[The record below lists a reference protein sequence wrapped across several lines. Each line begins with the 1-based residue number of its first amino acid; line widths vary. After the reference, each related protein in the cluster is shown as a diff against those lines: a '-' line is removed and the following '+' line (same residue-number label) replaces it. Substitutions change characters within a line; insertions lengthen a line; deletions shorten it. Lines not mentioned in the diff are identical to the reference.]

1 MRFLALEYLQLI
13 LYLEF
18 HHETFTTSSHYIDET
33 KTIIYL
39 VINILFTIFVHYYV
53 FLMNV
58 DIWWMDSNGE
68 QWRVPPS
75 IFVKSQQTLFFLK
88 RCAFRQ
94 ADRIFIIHTNPYTFW
109 DMIPWPFF
117 CDTYKS
123 LHILTCKHHVLTQS
137 IFVKYSPRPYF

>member
-18 HHETFTTSSHYIDET
+18 HHRTFTTSSHYIDET
-33 KTIIYL
+33 KNTIYL

-53 FLMNV
+53 FHMNV
-58 DIWWMDSNGE
+58 DIWSIHSNGE

-75 IFVKSQQTLFFLK
+75 IIVQSPPTLYFSQSSETTQWDGTFKLNTL
-88 RCAFRQ
+88 
-94 ADRIFIIHTNPYTFW
+94 PYTLS
-109 DMIPWPFF
+109 DMIHLPFF
-117 CDTYKS
+117 FDTYKS
-123 LHILTCKHHVLTQS
+123 QTFFLFKNHLLTQS